1 LVAVYSVAAFV
12 VAPEMYSDS
21 AYGFM
26 IWDSMLRGAAFNHL
40 VRPDI
45 ADISRDVSEFF
56 AIWSP
61 GQYLFAGAIERLGI
75 SLGEAMNVVTT
86 AFTVLGLAGWYRLY
100 RSWNFPPLSA
110 AIAITITAGSRHV
123 ALPFGIYNGGEVLL
137 FGTLPWFLLLLGRWS
152 ALSAMQALGIL
163 GAIAIVAFM
172 KLSGILFAYAALAGV
187 VVFDLWPLAR
197 ARWRRPITALAIVI
211 VSTLALYVLWMSRGW
226 TAVDGTGGTAWAT
239 LVPKFFEGWAAA
251 VMAMFSLGDLAARIF
266 LRPGR
271 PILPSL
277 DIIYLAASVPALL
290 LLLWSANRLRG
301 SHRDYVRF
309 AAATALLFIAGMAVI
324 YGKGGELLMED
335 RFFRPLAMVLLIGV
349 VHAVVTAQA
358 RVRLPLAA
366 LAAATMLYG
375 VSSYFVR
382 LQHNLQMSLGA
393 RGFHHGNLTHDGLAL
408 LRRELGAPVGKDT
421 VAWLLMPEM
430 ALEFP
435 DARAIVSAESERLLG
450 IRTYKG
456 RVGRLLVLVDDRM
469 INDGRVEKALK
480 SFLDYDRSKW
490 VATKLGDAT
499 LFSQ

>member
-1 LVAVYSVAAFV
+1 MVAIYSVVAFV

-56 AIWSP
+56 AVWSP
-61 GQYLFAGAIERLGI
+61 GQYLFAGAIEWVGI
-75 SLGEAMNVVTT
+75 SLGAAMNVVTT
-86 AFTVLGLAGWYRLY
+86 AFTVLGLAGWYRFY
-100 RSWNFPPLSA
+100 RSWNFPALSA
-110 AIAITITAGSRHV
+110 AIAIAVTAGSRHF

-163 GAIAIVAFM
+163 GAIGVVAFM
-172 KLSGILFAYAALAGV
+172 KLSGVLFTYAALGGV
-187 VVFDLWPLAR
+187 VIYDLRLPGR
-197 ARWRRPITALAIVI
+197 TRWRRLLPAAAIVI
-211 VSTLALYVLWMSRGW
+211 VSALALYFGWTSRGW
-226 TAVDGTGGTAWAT
+226 TAVDGTGGSAWSM
-239 LVPKFFEGWAAA
+239 LVPKFLEGWAAS
-251 VMAMFSLGDLAARIF
+251 VMAMFSLGDLAARVF
-266 LRPGR
+266 LRPGH
-271 PILPSL
+271 PMLPSL
-277 DIIYLAASVPALL
+277 DIVYLLASVPALL
-290 LLLWSANRLRG
+290 LLLWSARRLRG

-309 AAATALLFIAGMAVI
+309 AAATALLFIAGMAVL
-324 YGKGGELLMED
+324 YGKGGELRMED
-335 RFFRPLAMVLLIGV
+335 RFFRPLAMLLLIGI

-358 RVRLPLAA
+358 RVRVPLAA
-366 LAAATMLYG
+366 LAAATMFYG
-375 VSSYFVR
+375 VSSYVVR
-382 LQHNLQMSLGA
+382 LQHNLQMPLGA

-408 LRRELGAPVGKDT
+408 LRRELGSPVGKDT

-435 DARAIVSAESERLLG
+435 DARVIVSAESERLLG